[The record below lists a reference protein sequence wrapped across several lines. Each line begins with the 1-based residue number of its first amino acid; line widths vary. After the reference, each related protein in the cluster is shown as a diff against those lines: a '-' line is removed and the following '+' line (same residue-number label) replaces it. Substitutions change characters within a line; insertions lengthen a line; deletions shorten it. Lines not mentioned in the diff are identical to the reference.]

1 MACFHCI
8 HICHDTYTSI
18 GVSVYRRTSITYTA
32 AIEHHHHHR
41 TATHRIKMSLD
52 GCNYMRCIL
61 NGMSSIYNIAQLWV
75 VTLHSISFSLCFV
88 SFYFIHFQLAAFA
101 ALWRYYQSIW
111 SVPSITQYEKS
122 INICSIPFLSFLFLF
137 LYHSVSWYTDICA
150 ALEQASKT
158 KTQKTYYTHSHV
170 CIETVTGALGV
181 RKWIEVCILL
191 NGIGIECEPKHINTQ
206 TKTK

>member
-75 VTLHSISFSLCFV
+75 VTHCILSHFRCASFRFISFIFNWLPLLHSGDTTK
-88 SFYFIHFQLAAFA
+88 AFDRCPR
-101 ALWRYYQSIW
+101 LHNTRN
-111 SVPSITQYEKS
+111 S
-122 INICSIPFLSFLFLF
+122 INICSIPFLSFLSTTRCRDTLIYV
-137 LYHSVSWYTDICA
+137 LRSSK
-150 ALEQASKT
+150 QASKT

>member
-1 MACFHCI
+1 MHFEWNELNIQHRTVVTHCI
-8 HICHDTYTSI
+8 LSHF
-18 GVSVYRRTSITYTA
+18 
-32 AIEHHHHHR
+32 
-41 TATHRIKMSLD
+41 
-52 GCNYMRCIL
+52 RCASFRFISFIFNWL
-61 NGMSSIYNIAQLWV
+61 PL
-75 VTLHSISFSLCFV
+75 LHSGDTTK
-88 SFYFIHFQLAAFA
+88 AFDRCPR
-101 ALWRYYQSIW
+101 LHNTRN
-111 SVPSITQYEKS
+111 S
-122 INICSIPFLSFLFLF
+122 INICSIPFLSFLF

-170 CIETVTGALGV
+170 CIETVTRALGV